1 MSFFQQ
7 GIQAGDFVAHCRDA
21 FTVSGLNDF
30 TLAEVA
36 HISER
41 AFLRHQAIFEDVE
54 RLTVLQCDDLE
65 LAASIAKAGASAAS
79 PLIASLKQVLCW
91 GPERAPARETSQC
104 INQSSHLRG

>member
-65 LAASIAKAGASAAS
+65 LAASIAKAGASAARERTKM
-79 PLIASLKQVLCW
+79 LSLRIMGDLLQEQIKLFD
-91 GPERAPARETSQC
+91 
-104 INQSSHLRG
+104 